1 MKTFAITAAITT
13 LFVASTHAAN
23 PSRKRTETRHK
34 SLDKARVFS
43 DEIYDPYLGMARQ
56 RKRGLEGHESMS
68 MVHTISIPMSM
79 STEYPP
85 KNTDADIS
93 ADTSADQPRDVDM
106 DMSMSTE
113 YPPENTDADISAD
126 TSADTPADQPR
137 DADTPDVVTVDE
149 SGAMAIGTTL
159 SALAAVGAVLL
170 L

>member
-1 MKTFAITAAITT
+1 MKTFAIAAALAT
-13 LFVASTHAAN
+13 LFVTSAHAAN
-23 PSRKRTETRHK
+23 PIRKRTETRHK

-93 ADTSADQPRDVDM
+93 ADTSAD
-106 DMSMSTE
+106 
-113 YPPENTDADISAD
+113 
-126 TSADTPADQPR
+126 TPADQPR